1 MVSGALAA
9 MAMTAS
15 LMAEPGMQTVRV
27 EPDDLADLQCIVT
40 LMEGIGED
48 EAEKASLMPAMNY
61 FMGKIAGRGRFER
74 WDKVVVAYRAGL
86 DQTGRDKVVEDHD
99 ARCLMEGLAPT
110 AASTRIVLTDLAA
123 AIAASPD

>member
-15 LMAEPGMQTVRV
+15 LMGEPGMQTVRV

-48 EAEKASLMPAMNY
+48 EALNASLMPALNY
-61 FMGKIAGRGRFER
+61 FMGKIAGRGHFER
-74 WDKVVVAYRAGL
+74 WDKIVVAYRAGL
-86 DQTGRDKVVEDHD
+86 DQRGRDKVVADHD

-110 AASTRIVLTDLAA
+110 AAFTQIVMTDLAA
-123 AIAASPD
+123 AIATSPD